1 MRAFVFTDQALTR
14 QAGRFVWLSIDTEK
28 EKNASFVERFPV
40 DALPSSLIIDAPTEA
55 AVLRWVGA
63 ATVSQLLKILD
74 DGVQAAKGK
83 PGEGVEGALA
93 EADRRSGEGK
103 KAEAAGAYRRALA
116 LAPADWPPYRR
127 VAESLVVALQ
137 MVNDAE
143 GCARAALEH
152 LPKLGRSTA
161 GGSVAG
167 AGLSCALD
175 LPVEN
180 ADRKDL
186 VSQLEKACMAVVDDA
201 EIEMAADDRSAVF
214 MTLIRARGDAKD
226 EPGKVAL
233 QERWARFLEDAA
245 AGARDAE
252 GRAVFDSHR
261 LSAYLALG
269 QPEKAVSMLE
279 ASERDLPSDYN
290 PPARLATAYK
300 AMKRYD
306 QAIAASD
313 RALAKAYGA
322 RKVSILAS
330 RADIFEAA
338 GDKAGAREA
347 LGQAITTARA
357 LPGSGMERR
366 VRSLEK
372 RLAEL
377 K

>member
-1 MRAFVFTDQALTR
+1 MRAFVFPDQALNR

-28 EKNASFVERFPV
+28 EKNASFLERFPV
-40 DALPSSLIIDAPTEA
+40 DALPSSLVIDAPTEA

-74 DGVQAAKGK
+74 DGAQAARGR
-83 PGEGVEGALA
+83 PGEGVEQALA
-93 EADRRSGEGK
+93 EADRLNGEGK

-116 LAPADWPPYRR
+116 LAPADWPAYAR

-137 MVNDAE
+137 MANDAE
-143 GCARAALEH
+143 GCTRAALEH
-152 LPKLGRSTA
+152 LPRLGRSTA

-175 LPVEN
+175 LPAER
-180 ADRKDL
+180 ADRKDF
-186 VSQLEKACMAVVDDA
+186 VSQLERACTAVIDDV
-201 EIEMAADDRSAVF
+201 ELEMAADDRSGVY
-214 MTLIRARGDAKD
+214 MTLIQARGDAKD
-226 EPGKVAL
+226 APGKVAL
-233 QERWARFLEDAA
+233 QERWARFLEAA
-245 AGARDAE
+245 AEAARDAE

-279 ASERDLPSDYN
+279 ASERDLPTDYN

-306 QAIAASD
+306 EALAASD
-313 RALAKAYGA
+313 RALTKAYGA
-322 RKVSILAS
+322 RKVGLLAS
-330 RADIFEAA
+330 RADILEAK
-338 GDKAGAREA
+338 GDKDAARKTLE
-347 LGQAITTARA
+347 QAITAAKA
-357 LPGSGMERR
+357 LPGSRTERR
-366 VRSLEK
+366 VKSLEE
-372 RLAEL
+372 RLAAL

>member
-1 MRAFVFTDQALTR
+1 MRAFVYTDQALTR
-14 QAGRFVWLSIDTEK
+14 QAGRFVWLSIDTER
-28 EKNASFVERFPV
+28 EKNASFLERFPV
-40 DALPSSLIIDAPTEA
+40 DALPSSLVIDAPTEA

-74 DGVQAAKGK
+74 DGVWAAKGK
-83 PGEGVEGALA
+83 PGEGVEQALA
-93 EADRRSGEGK
+93 EADRFNGEGK

-116 LAPADWPPYRR
+116 LAPPDWPPYPR

-137 MVNDAE
+137 MAKDAE
-143 GCARAALEH
+143 GCTRAALEH
-152 LPKLGRSTA
+152 LPRLGRSTA

-175 LPVEN
+175 LPTEH
-180 ADRKDL
+180 ADRKDFI
-186 VSQLEKACMAVVDDA
+186 SQLERACMAVVDDI
-201 EIEMAADDRSAVF
+201 ELEMAADDRSGVY
-214 MTLIRARGDAKD
+214 MSLIQARGDAKD
-226 EPGKVAL
+226 EQGKAAL
-233 QERWARFLEDAA
+233 QERWARFLEAA
-245 AGARDAE
+245 AAATRDPE

-313 RALAKAYGA
+313 RALTKAYGA
-322 RKVSILAS
+322 RKVGILAN

-347 LGQAITTARA
+347 LEQAIAAARA

-366 VRSLEK
+366 IRSLEK
-372 RLAEL
+372 RLTEL